1 MKRKQLETISYLPKK
16 DLPFWW
22 GEAVE
27 ASELLRLQNVGM
39 NCGLEYTSFP
49 IFKGIDS
56 YSRYIHSIGVGEIV
70 WRFTHDPKQALAGLY
85 HDIASPCFAH
95 VIDFLHGDY
104 ESQESTEIG
113 TSEIIAK
120 SKDIQDLLGFLNL
133 KSEDVDD
140 YHKYPIADND
150 SPRLSADRL
159 EYTLSNALNLLRLGR
174 DEVQR
179 IYDSITV
186 LPSGEIGFVALE
198 PAKRFGRIALSLGRI
213 YCCDEDRYSMEVLAR
228 LIKEVIRLGV
238 LKESDLYGGESAV
251 IAKLI
256 SSPLKEEWT
265 SYTKMKELDKS
276 PFAKE
281 GYLRISAKKRYID
294 PLVGDKRLSEI
305 DEGFA
310 SEIKSYLS
318 QTFDVY
324 LRNKD

>member
-1 MKRKQLETISYLPKK
+1 
-16 DLPFWW
+16 
-22 GEAVE
+22 
-27 ASELLRLQNVGM
+27 M

-49 IFKGIDS
+49 LFKGIDS
-56 YSRYIHSIGVGEIV
+56 YSRYIHSVGVGEIV

-133 KSEDVDD
+133 KSEDVND

-159 EYTLSNALNLLRLGR
+159 EYTLSNALNLLHLSH
-174 DEVQR
+174 EKVQR
-179 IYDSITV
+179 IYDSIVV
-186 LPSGEIGFVALE
+186 LPDGELGFVELE
-198 PAKRFGRIALSLGRI
+198 PAKCFGHIALSLGRI
-213 YCCDEDRYSMEVLAR
+213 YCCDEDRYSMETLAR
-228 LIKEVIRLGV
+228 LIKKAIQLGV
-238 LKESDLYGGESAV
+238 LRESDLYQEEPKV
-251 IAKLI
+251 IAKLV
-256 SSPLKEEWT
+256 SSPFKEEWL
-265 SYTKMKELDKS
+265 SYTEMEELAKS
-276 PFAKE
+276 PLAKE
-281 GYLRISAKKRYID
+281 GYLRIPAKKRYID

-305 DEGFA
+305 DEDFA
-310 SEIKSYLS
+310 LEVKGYLS

-324 LRNKD
+324 LKSKN